1 MIKWNS
7 EYVIGIDKIDEQH
20 KKLFEIANKA
30 YDLLKDEFSI
40 DKYDKIVAI
49 IKELQDYTKYHF
61 KFEEDYMAS
70 IGYRKFFAQKVA
82 HDDFIKKIYSIDLK
96 KIDSNQDKAI
106 IKLLDFVVE
115 WIGEHIK
122 EEDSQIG
129 K

>member
-1 MIKWNS
+1 MIKWSS

-20 KKLFEIANKA
+20 KRLFEIANQA

-40 DKYDKIVAI
+40 DKYDKIVVI

-70 IGYRKFFAQKVA
+70 IGYRKFFSQKVA
-82 HDDFIKKIYSIDLK
+82 HDDFIKKIYSVDLK

-106 IKLLDFVVE
+106 INLLDFVVE
-115 WIGEHIK
+115 WIGAHIK

>member
-1 MIKWNS
+1 MIKWSS

-20 KKLFEIANKA
+20 KRLFEIANQA

-40 DKYDKIVAI
+40 DKYDKIVVI

-70 IGYRKFFAQKVA
+70 IGYRKFFSQKVA

-106 IKLLDFVVE
+106 INLLDFVVE
-115 WIGEHIK
+115 WIGAHIK